1 MSGSENPGF
10 DIENGSGGSNRNGK
24 KKRNVLLLSLLA
36 LSLLSLLVL
45 LGNPGLLIP
54 PKVDDN
60 KDAEAVGDS
69 NDSGNVDDSNSDVH
83 DQIEIPETVPDS
95 TGSSVDNNSN
105 NDDLSDSPEN
115 GTTDTTNDGNSNSDT
130 GSGSSN
136 SGDENSE
143 TDPGTGS
150 GSGSGGGSGG
160 NGGSSHIPKA
170 SDGNVMTMEDTPVDI
185 KLNATDFDG
194 NSLTYVIVTEPLNGS
209 LEDFDEATGQL
220 TYVPNTGY
228 TGLDNFSFMAE
239 DFRFESDAAV
249 IGITVV
255 PNAENGE
262 NAPPVASDFE
272 VETDEDTSVL
282 IDLPSNVID
291 ANGDELTVSIITM
304 PENGDA
310 VLNEDGTVTYTPD
323 PNYFGEDSFT
333 FQASDSMETSNVA
346 TVSITVNSAITIHM
360 DGLTKSY
367 GSSLYSGRQIYAEY
381 VGDTSS
387 LVGKDIDM
395 IVLDLFK
402 FGSPEGV
409 AEIGVFNEDQ
419 SVKRL
424 IGTIDVSTL
433 ASSPTEY
440 TFQLSDEDDLYMI
453 EAGDRIGI
461 KFDGGSETD
470 NVQVKIDNDPA
481 DPFDGQNSYR
491 TFYSDQWE
499 DRPDGDLWMI
509 LINT

>member
-10 DIENGSGGSNRNGK
+10 DIENGSGGSSRNSK

-69 NDSGNVDDSNSDVH
+69 NDSGIVDDSNGDVQ
-83 DQIEIPETVPDS
+83 DKIEIPETIPDS
-95 TGSSVDNNSN
+95 TGSSDNSNSN
-105 NDDLSDSPEN
+105 NDDMSDSPEN
-115 GTTDTTNDGNSNSDT
+115 DTTDTTNDGNSTLNT

-136 SGDENSE
+136 SDDENTE
-143 TDPGTGS
+143 TDPGT
-150 GSGSGGGSGG
+150 GSGGGSGG

-209 LEDFDEATGQL
+209 LEDFDEAAGQL
-220 TYVPNTGY
+220 TYVPNSGY

-239 DFRFESDAAV
+239 DFRLESDTAI

-255 PNAENGE
+255 PNADNGE
-262 NAPPVASDFE
+262 NEPPVASDVE

-291 ANGDELTVSIITM
+291 SNGDELTMSIITM
-304 PENGDA
+304 PENGDT

-323 PNYFGEDSFT
+323 QDYAGEDSFT
-333 FQASDSMETSNVA
+333 FQASDSMETSNAA
-346 TVSITVNSAITIHM
+346 TVSIIVDSVIDIHM

-381 VGDTSS
+381 VSDTSS

-409 AEIGVFNEDQ
+409 AEIGVFNEDL

-433 ASSPTEY
+433 ATSPTEY
-440 TFQLSDEDDLYMI
+440 TFQLSDEDDLYMM

-491 TFYSDQWE
+491 TFYSDRWE

-509 LINT
+509 LINTR